1 MPEVLGS
8 PRGEGLPLV
17 SVVPL
22 CMVPLLSFI
31 APSDASRPTL
41 PWLEAPPVQL
51 LIIPQCLCPHDMTAS
66 QLRDFTDTHLSPVPY
81 HGYGGWAGFTDG
93 AATMTGRI
101 QSEKTPRE
109 RFLEAALKELEKFE
123 RREND
128 FLKKERQDRAVELKL
143 YLDNFTSRRPGRLF

>member
-1 MPEVLGS
+1 MI
-8 PRGEGLPLV
+8 
-17 SVVPL
+17 
-22 CMVPLLSFI
+22 LL
-31 APSDASRPTL
+31 
-41 PWLEAPPVQL
+41 
-51 LIIPQCLCPHDMTAS
+51 
-66 QLRDFTDTHLSPVPY
+66 TDTFPRFRITDMV
-81 HGYGGWAGFTDG
+81 AGPGSLMG